1 MVSVM
6 IIFGNRVMQF
16 GRFLESLQTIRCF
29 KKDSKIRH
37 SFGCHQ
43 YQSTKITMSAF
54 LLCVYV
60 TKKLNISCGKIVKN
74 IFFIPILAR
83 TPKVLLLRSYYKINA
98 SCFITSITFAHHD
111 DAISIVYKDAGL
123 NEVYVKLQ
131 IYFNVVFQILV
142 VTLEKYADVENVE
155 SINLYDII
163 NGSRNNSSCNT
174 WDSHTLN
181 CSSIDLIL
189 QMKWVQYE
197 ISNPQRI
204 NQNPINEEIRKE
216 TKSLKALDSSLL
228 DIL

>member
-54 LLCVYV
+54 LLCVDE
-60 TKKLNISCGKIVKN
+60 TNKLIDNDTLPTSQTSHAVVNAVGYISCGKIVKN

-155 SINLYDII
+155 SINLYDI
-163 NGSRNNSSCNT
+163 
-174 WDSHTLN
+174 
-181 CSSIDLIL
+181 
-189 QMKWVQYE
+189 M
-197 ISNPQRI
+197 
-204 NQNPINEEIRKE
+204 
-216 TKSLKALDSSLL
+216 
-228 DIL
+228 

>member
-1 MVSVM
+1 
-6 IIFGNRVMQF
+6 
-16 GRFLESLQTIRCF
+16 
-29 KKDSKIRH
+29 
-37 SFGCHQ
+37 
-43 YQSTKITMSAF
+43 MSAF
-54 LLCVYV
+54 LLCVDE
-60 TKKLNISCGKIVKN
+60 TNKLIDNDTLPTSQTFHAVVNAVGYISCEV
-74 IFFIPILAR
+74 
-83 TPKVLLLRSYYKINA
+83 
-98 SCFITSITFAHHD
+98 ITKSMHPALSLPLPLPSHD

-131 IYFNVVFQILV
+131 IYFNAVFQILV

-163 NGSRNNSSCNT
+163 VNRNGSRNNSSCNT